1 MNTAREEQLDEH
13 WMTYLGHVPPIIDSV
28 KQLSPSYYRHYTEA
42 RDDVLQDNPEGLS
55 LAMKE
60 LIFVIIDIWRENP
73 SGGKNHIEAALRAG
87 VTLQQIRE
95 AMVLILLCTGMV
107 TYGRI
112 GNELFQHALKIH
124 GEAK

>member
-1 MNTAREEQLDEH
+1 MDAVTEKQLDKH
-13 WMTYLGHVPPIIDSV
+13 WNTFLGKVPPIIDSV
-28 KQLSPSYYRHYTEA
+28 KQLSPSYFQHYTQA
-42 RDDVLQDNPEGLS
+42 RDDVLQDNPDGLS

-95 AMVLILLCTGMV
+95 AMVMILLCNGMV

-112 GNELFQHALKIH
+112 GDELFQHALKIQ
-124 GEAK
+124 GESE